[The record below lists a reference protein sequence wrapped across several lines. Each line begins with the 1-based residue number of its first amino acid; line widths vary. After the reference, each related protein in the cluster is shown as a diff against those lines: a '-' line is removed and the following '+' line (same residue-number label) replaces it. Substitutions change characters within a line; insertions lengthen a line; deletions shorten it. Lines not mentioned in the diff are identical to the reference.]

1 MLSNRYLPSDRE
13 TALLLARLAE
23 EKEGRLKLKKGN
35 PLVEVKNLRLSKAT
49 LQKISNRLMLPPE
62 FLRGVQQWLLHCGWV
77 LFEAGPVFGLVRVKT
92 VDNWPRCSSQ
102 RIKKTLQQVK
112 AGEFDFSKLEDFL
125 KMPKAEGRDSKI
137 EPEGDDE

>member
-1 MLSNRYLPSDRE
+1 MISIMLSNRYLPDDRE
-13 TALLLARLAE
+13 TALLLAALAE
-23 EKEGRLKLKKGN
+23 EKADRQGT
-35 PLVEVKNLRLSKAT
+35 EVKNLRLSKAT

-102 RIKKTLQQVK
+102 RIKKTLQEVK